1 MAACQSTLISPPV
14 KGWWLSPPPLHRTH
28 QDALS
33 RLHFSSIKQNS
44 RKDTGRWSTAL
55 KQTPAPLWS
64 PPTRLVELVSKAT
77 WTRRSPHKVVLP
89 WSHFPNNTT
98 VAALAVTWHS
108 SDSSSRMGGD
118 RLYPCCPCQQPSLN
132 MVCFIQSRWGGR
144 TRWRN
149 RTKSVKLR
157 GQKKCSIQSLAGT
170 QAHDRGSSRK
180 LSRCLTVC
188 SRLIKR
194 KIRQSGNQPTGNA
207 ALHLPGEHQ

>member
-1 MAACQSTLISPPV
+1 MEL
-14 KGWWLSPPPLHRTH
+14 KE
-28 QDALS
+28 
-33 RLHFSSIKQNS
+33 
-44 RKDTGRWSTAL
+44 DTGRWLTAL
-55 KQTPAPLWS
+55 KTDPSLPLESTHKACRTGVQSHVETAQPAQSGLS
-64 PPTRLVELVSKAT
+64 
-77 WTRRSPHKVVLP
+77 
-89 WSHFPNNTT
+89 WSHLPYNTT
-98 VAALAVTWHS
+98 VEALAVAWHS
-108 SDSSSRMGGD
+108 SASSSRMGGD
-118 RLYPCCPCQQPSLN
+118 RLYPCCPCQQPGLIIAY
-132 MVCFIQSRWGGR
+132 FIQRRWGGR

-194 KIRQSGNQPTGNA
+194 KIRQSGKQPTGSA